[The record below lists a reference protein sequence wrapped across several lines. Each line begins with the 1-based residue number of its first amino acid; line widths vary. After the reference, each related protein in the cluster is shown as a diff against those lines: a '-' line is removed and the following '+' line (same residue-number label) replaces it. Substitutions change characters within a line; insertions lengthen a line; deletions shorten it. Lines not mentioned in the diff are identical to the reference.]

1 MFESAKCHVLSQ
13 VKYWVS
19 SPLAHMT
26 LLSSIKYLP
35 VIQKCCFAC
44 PVHILSTLH
53 CTDIVL
59 LRNMGNTHISL
70 TPWIHQR
77 NMVYVAESFISLVF
91 MSYNTVFNSM
101 TREYVLKDV
110 FALFTTTVSSAQW
123 AAVPFLIL
131 FSWCNVCSM
140 PFFTEEEF
148 RLFLRQN
155 NSFLPGY
162 IDALCYIYCPLF

>member
-1 MFESAKCHVLSQ
+1 MLLCLPSPHSFYTSLYWYSPFEKHGQ
-13 VKYWVS
+13 H
-19 SPLAHMT
+19 PL
-26 LLSSIKYLP
+26 
-35 VIQKCCFAC
+35 
-44 PVHILSTLH
+44 
-53 CTDIVL
+53 
-59 LRNMGNTHISL
+59 L